1 MKLLNFKFIIMKKNY
16 FFVALFALAISS
28 VNAQFV
34 DDMESYTVGSPISG
48 GWWTDWGCGGGAGC
62 AIISSDAQAQGG
74 GKSGYI
80 PDDGTTDAVLDL
92 GNKIFGSWGLE
103 FYMYVPSGKEGYFNL
118 QGVVPIGA
126 GEWIVGNVFFNQDTT
141 NPGVGLIDDAVGAPV
156 NFNFPHDQ
164 WFRIAMNFDINLGIG
179 AATWGMSVDNE
190 YVIGT
195 GETPADWLP
204 FTDAAGT
211 YPTSLG
217 GFDFF
222 SISANNQ
229 YWLDTFNYQDS
240 YVTLRQLSTSDFAKK
255 GFSAYP
261 NPVNDRL
268 NIQAKENI
276 NSVVIYNVLGQQV
289 YSANVDALQS
299 SIDMSRMA
307 SGAYFVKVNI
317 NGTEGT
323 VKVIK

>member
-1 MKLLNFKFIIMKKNY
+1 MDLLNFKFILIMKKNY
-16 FFVALFALAISS
+16 FFIALVAFAFSS

-62 AIISSDAQAQGG
+62 AIVSSDTHANDGS
-74 GKSGYI
+74 KSGII
-80 PDDGTTDAVLDL
+80 PSDGTTDAVLDL

-118 QGVVPIGA
+118 QGVVPIGS
-126 GEWIVGNVFFNQDTT
+126 GEWIVGNIFFNQDTT
-141 NPGVGLIDDAVGAPV
+141 NPGVGSIDDAVGAPV
-156 NFNFPHDQ
+156 TFNFPHDQ
-164 WFRIAMNFDINLGIG
+164 WFRIVMNFDINAGIG
-179 AATWGMSVDNE
+179 ASQWAMSVDNTI
-190 YVIGT
+190 VIPEWT
-195 GETPADWLP
+195 P
-204 FTDAAGT
+204 FTDAGGT

-217 GFDFF
+217 GIDFF
-222 SISANNQ
+222 SISANNE
-229 YWLDTFNYQDS
+229 YWLDSFDYGDS
-240 YVTLRQLSTSDFAKK
+240 FKDLTGVGFSDFAQK

-261 NPVNDRL
+261 NPVNDKL
-268 NIQAKENI
+268 NIQANERI

-307 SGAYFVKVNI
+307 SGAYFVKVNV

>member
-1 MKLLNFKFIIMKKNY
+1 MKKNY
-16 FFVALFALAISS
+16 FFIALLALGFGSM
-28 VNAQFV
+28 NAQFV
-34 DDMESYTVGSPISG
+34 DDMESYTDGTPISG

-62 AIISSDAQAQGG
+62 AIMSSSAQAQGG
-74 GKSGYI
+74 SLSGYV

-103 FYMYVPSGKEGYFNL
+103 FYMYVPSGKEGYFNF
-118 QGVVPIGA
+118 QGQVPIGS
-126 GEWIVGNVFFNQDTT
+126 GEWIVGNIFFNEGAAA
-141 NPGVGLIDDAVGAPV
+141 PGEGYVDYSSADPLDWVT
-156 NFNFPHDQ
+156 FTFPHDT
-164 WFRIAMNFDINLGIG
+164 WFRLAFNFDINAGIG
-179 AATWGMSVDNE
+179 AATWGMSVDNQ

-195 GETPADWLP
+195 SEDPATWEP
-204 FTDAAGT
+204 FADAGGT
-211 YPTSLG
+211 YGTSLG
-217 GFDFF
+217 GIDFF
-222 SISANNQ
+222 SISANNM
-229 YWLDTFNYQDS
+229 YWVDTFTYQDS
-240 YVTLRQLSTSDFAKK
+240 YVELVPEIQGTSEFAKK

-261 NPVNDRL
+261 NPVNDKL
-268 NIQAKENI
+268 NIQAKERI

-299 SIDMSRMA
+299 TIDMSRMA